1 MQTVDLLVSD
11 DSPLRNPPCDLP
23 PIQKVAFDGIRYAL
37 DMGFLSYQRLQ
48 TELHE
53 IGLAHRGGEKLA
65 GFATQAFADAW
76 STVDTLW
83 RLNRLLRQTP
93 GLKHT
98 PGLEVRLRALKTVEE
113 FRHDFQHLDE
123 RFHVAVNTG
132 TPLWG
137 TLSWFWTPDDPT
149 RGGVALT
156 LVTGSLRDGEQHL
169 LNPLGR
175 AYETPV
181 GLVTLTAFG
190 RELDLSSLAARLPE
204 ITRALDLAARKALG
218 TRPPGGAD
226 LLIGVEFAFDDE
238 LTTPA

>member
-1 MQTVDLLVSD
+1 MNLLVLN
-11 DSPLRNPPCDLP
+11 DSPLRNPPRDLDP
-23 PIQKVAFDGIRYAL
+23 RQKVAFDGIRYAL

-53 IGLAHRGGEKLA
+53 IGVAQRTGQQYSV
-65 GFATQAFADAW
+65 FATQAFADAW
-76 STVDTLW
+76 SIVDTLW
-83 RLNRLLRQTP
+83 RLNLLLRRTP

-98 PGLEVRLRALKTVEE
+98 PGLKVRLRALNAVEE

-123 RFHVAVNTG
+123 RFDVAVNTR
-132 TPLWG
+132 TSLWG

-149 RGGVALT
+149 SGGVALS
-156 LVTGSLRDGEQHL
+156 LVAGSLRDGEQRL

-175 AYETPV
+175 ACETPV

-190 RELDLSSLAARLPE
+190 RELDLSDHAARLPQ
-204 ITRALDLAARKALG
+204 IARALDLAARKALG
-218 TRPPGGAD
+218 TRPPGSSD

-238 LTTPA
+238 